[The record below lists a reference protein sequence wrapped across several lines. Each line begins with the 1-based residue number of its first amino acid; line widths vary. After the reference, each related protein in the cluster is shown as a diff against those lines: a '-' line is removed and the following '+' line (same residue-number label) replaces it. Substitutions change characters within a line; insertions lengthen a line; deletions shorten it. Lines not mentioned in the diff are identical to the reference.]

1 MDKCDLVPDA
11 SLLMMQFLR
20 EGLKGGGGE
29 KKDVVEAERR
39 RIDSSGSNSM

>member
-1 MDKCDLVPDA
+1 MRLSTRCFIAHDA
-11 SLLMMQFLR
+11 IF
-20 EGLKGGGGE
+20 EGGVKGGGGE